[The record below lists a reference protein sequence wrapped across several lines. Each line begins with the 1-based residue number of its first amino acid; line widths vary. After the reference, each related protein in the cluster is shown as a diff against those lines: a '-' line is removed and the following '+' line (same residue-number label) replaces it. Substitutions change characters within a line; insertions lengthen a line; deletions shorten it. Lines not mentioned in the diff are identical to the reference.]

1 MGHLTCR
8 GTDELVLTDC
18 SPDMLNSDIKIL
30 WIILSN
36 TKFYEKPRDLENDR
50 ESDKETP
57 ELQVDAEIKSSCLA
71 N

>member
-1 MGHLTCR
+1 
-8 GTDELVLTDC
+8 
-18 SPDMLNSDIKIL
+18 MLISDIKIL

-50 ESDKETP
+50 ESDKETQ
-57 ELQVDAEIKSSCLA
+57 ELPVDAEHNTSCVAKQNSYRLPRRA